1 MENSLEARLADAAG
15 PPLSCASESLSQAT
29 SQGDSVLLS
38 CVGEA
43 ACDMK
48 CVKIGVGDGD

>member
-1 MENSLEARLADAAG
+1 MEKSLEARLADTGG
-15 PPLSCASESLSQAT
+15 PSSKCASVSLSQAT
-29 SQGDSVLLS
+29 SQGGSVLLS
-38 CVGEA
+38 RVGE